1 MLNNQETSLPCSNFV
16 TRKLICGPDGSFIE
30 RLKKDFGVS
39 ISAKTSAT
47 PVIIV
52 KGAKSNT
59 AAVKKVVEILQ
70 LLDQKAS
77 VLENQHNIQNSKGVT
92 KEHWG
97 YLRVDFDALLEN
109 KSSPE
114 TRTPPSMSAAY
125 HAAATMVKVTE
136 EQKADEPHTYSLKEV
151 KAKARKRQSIEFL
164 GPFVPMNLRQAIV
177 YTACLETTLGDD
189 GAKRLTNSY
198 VYAAGPFGGGK
209 TYTPIRAGFE
219 LYTQGLVD
227 EIIMIRPSTTSTR
240 RDPGAMPGN
249 PRQKI
254 DPYIKGGVGSNISKI
269 VKTPIDQLEKQRV
282 IRFLTPEFER
292 GESYDHALV
301 IVDETQNLTIEQAE
315 LLIGRLGQGS
325 IMVFTGDIG
334 GNQNDINNQMP
345 GLAHLIA
352 TQGQGTFKD
361 PVLARH
367 TAFVEFLPEDSAA
380 RNGILPHVAQALRN
394 PPEDYSGFMAVINQE
409 RRDSKL
415 SQAIDKAR
423 QYGEQTLTQC
433 ANETFKRYEPVLRT
447 DFPQFFP
454 AEDTKVVQLGKRTAP
469 AAIRA

>member
-1 MLNNQETSLPCSNFV
+1 MSEQPNLTLTVPVISLV
-16 TRKLICGPDGSFIE
+16 TRSLVAGHKNRFTNQIALELGVKIRPKVRDNTYIE
-30 RLKKDFGVS
+30 VQGTDEAALHKARD
-39 ISAKTSAT
+39 
-47 PVIIV
+47 VI
-52 KGAKSNT
+52 
-59 AAVKKVVEILQ
+59 LR
-70 LLDQKAS
+70 LDQKAGVIS
-77 VLENQHNIQNSKGVT
+77 QQYNLQNTKGIDET
-92 KEHWG
+92 HWG
-97 YLRVDFDALLEN
+97 YIEVELKNAL
-109 KSSPE
+109 KQK
-114 TRTPPSMSAAY
+114 PSVPVPDLSAPYNNAV
-125 HAAATMVKVTE
+125 APKEPAT
-136 EQKADEPHTYSLKEV
+136 
-151 KAKARKRQSIEFL
+151 AKLAEAKQATDKKKPAKRQSIEFL
-164 GPFVPMNLRQAIV
+164 GPFVPLNLRQATV

-209 TYTPIRAGFE
+209 TFTPIRAGFE

-254 DPYIKGGVGSNISKI
+254 DPYIKGGVGSNIAKI

-301 IVDETQNLTIEQAE
+301 IVDETQNLTVEQAE

-334 GNQNDINNQMP
+334 GNQNDMNNQMP

-394 PPEDYSGFMAVINQE
+394 PPEDYSAFMAVINQE
-409 RRDSKL
+409 RRDSRL
-415 SQAIDKAR
+415 SQAIDNAR
-423 QYGEQTLTQC
+423 QYGERTLTQC
-433 ANETFKRYEPVLRT
+433 ANDTFKRYESVLRA

-454 AEDTKVVQLGKRTAP
+454 KEDAKVVRLGKREAP
-469 AAIRA
+469 AAKPA